1 VSEIMES
8 YHGFTHRGDGMT
20 TRIAAVCIFLF
31 ITLLIPAVSQAQ
43 PMGRGM
49 YQGVPYGHY
58 CPGMQWGP
66 YGVRK
71 PVKTTKEAKEVI
83 ESYLLSNAKALHAGK
98 IEEKNWYFEAEILDS
113 ANTIIDKAIVDK
125 RSGRIRSIY

>member
-1 VSEIMES
+1 MI
-8 YHGFTHRGDGMT
+8 
-20 TRIAAVCIFLF
+20 TRISALFIFLF
-31 ITLLIPAVSQAQ
+31 VTLMIPVMSQAQ
-43 PMGRGM
+43 PMKRGM
-49 YQGVPYGHY
+49 YQGAPYGHY

-71 PVKTTKEAKEVI
+71 PVKTSKEAKEVI
-83 ESYLLSNAKALHAGK
+83 ESYLSSNTKALHAGK